1 MRSAS
6 YGFIL
11 VTVQT
16 SSTTGDL
23 TLIQQNKFYYYYLR
37 PNCDISIFE
46 LLQEKF
52 DKAAIL
58 FDGFFLDSPLR

>member
-16 SSTTGDL
+16 SSATGDL

-37 PNCDISIFE
+37 PNCDIIFE

-52 DKAAIL
+52 DKATIL
-58 FDGFFLDSPLR
+58 FDGLFLDSPLR